1 MIHKLLK
8 ADIALITLTLI
19 GVTYLYLNNAIS
31 FDLAIIILL
40 FYILSKIIG
49 YKILPYNDFNTFI
62 TNLTIESKLSFLSGF
77 EIFKTL
83 LVTLLFLGFIF
94 IDPKIW
100 IIESILVIA
109 MRIWGYSY
117 ILSLK
122 SN

>member
-8 ADIALITLTLI
+8 ADIALVILTLI
-19 GVTYLYLNNAIS
+19 GVTYLYLSNDIS
-31 FDLAIIILL
+31 LTFAVILL
-40 FYILSKIIG
+40 SIYILAKIIG
-49 YKILPYNDFNTFI
+49 YKILKYNNFDIFI
-62 TNLTIESKLSFLSGF
+62 THLTNESKLSVISGF

-83 LVTLLFLGFIF
+83 LVALLFLGFIF

-100 IIESILVIA
+100 IIESILVIG

-122 SN
+122 DR